1 MTESYG
7 HLENDLHE
15 FSGAAERAA
24 VGLTTA
30 PARLSCRSRD
40 TTKRQVGGGPGS
52 ADRKSDSLGL
62 LTKPRRRA
70 MGDDLVLYVAR
81 RLTGRDRAI
90 LDLLAEHRVLTSEHI
105 ADAFFGSA
113 TTARHRLTQLHAMRL
128 VQRFA
133 PFVERGSAPYHYVL
147 DQLGAAV
154 VAAERGEEI
163 KRFWRQDRALVLSR
177 SQRLAH
183 LVGVNG
189 FFTSLMGEARR
200 QADAR
205 LGLWWSEPRCAR
217 WCEGLVKPDGYGEW
231 HEGGRSVGF
240 FLEYDRHTET
250 RERLA
255 AKLVGYA
262 RLADAMERCMPVLF
276 VFRSQRREASARSS
290 LAGSRVPV
298 ATTTERGPGWP
309 VRGWLADGDTAR
321 VDLVTLASRRAGS
334 FRAFVNTGSERPAW
348 WYRENG
354 PGRTV

>member
-1 MTESYG
+1 MS
-7 HLENDLHE
+7 
-15 FSGAAERAA
+15 
-24 VGLTTA
+24 
-30 PARLSCRSRD
+30 
-40 TTKRQVGGGPGS
+40 
-52 ADRKSDSLGL
+52 
-62 LTKPRRRA
+62 
-70 MGDDLVLYVAR
+70 DDLVLYVAR

-90 LDLLAEHRVLTSEHI
+90 LDLLAEHRVLTTEHI
-105 ADAFFGSA
+105 ADAFFGSP

-183 LVGVNG
+183 LMGVNG

-200 QADAR
+200 REGAR
-205 LGLWWSEPRCAR
+205 LALWWSEARCAR

-231 HEGGRSVGF
+231 HEGGQSVRF

-255 AKLVGYA
+255 GKLDGYG
-262 RLADAMERCMPVLF
+262 RLADALEWHTPVLF
-276 VFRSQRREASARSS
+276 VFRSLRRESSARQT
-290 LAGSRVPV
+290 LGRCDLPV
-298 ATTTERGPGWP
+298 ATTVEGGAGGPDMCLPIGATRRVP
-309 VRGWLADGDTAR
+309 LTALRDMTGRDLRSFTSGGRVRP
-321 VDLVTLASRRAGS
+321 
-334 FRAFVNTGSERPAW
+334 EW
-348 WYRENG
+348 WYREG
-354 PGRTV
+354 APRADAKAQPEK